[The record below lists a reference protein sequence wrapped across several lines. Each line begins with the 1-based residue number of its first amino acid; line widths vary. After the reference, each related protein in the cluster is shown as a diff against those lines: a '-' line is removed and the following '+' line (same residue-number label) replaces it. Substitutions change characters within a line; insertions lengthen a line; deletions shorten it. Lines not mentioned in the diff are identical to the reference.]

1 MTAFYP
7 PDKIPHDSRG
17 RDGLLFLGGPIQ
29 GALDWQADA
38 TGIIHTKAPGVKI
51 ANPRSGMWKGG
62 LSEARK
68 AELYKEQADWEH
80 EYLDW
85 AMRRGCVLFYL
96 AEEAEHIAR
105 RAFAQTT
112 RVELALIIGWM
123 TRSAIVPDQ
132 TPFSAGKIRGEK
144 PFVVGMDPKFPG
156 TKYFRH
162 LFAKYGITY
171 FETLE
176 ETCNAALKL
185 LANRKIR

>member
-1 MTAFYP
+1 
-7 PDKIPHDSRG
+7 
-17 RDGLLFLGGPIQ
+17 
-29 GALDWQADA
+29 
-38 TGIIHTKAPGVKI
+38 
-51 ANPRSGMWKGG
+51 
-62 LSEARK
+62 
-68 AELYKEQADWEH
+68 
-80 EYLDW
+80 
-85 AMRRGCVLFYL
+85 MRRGCVLFYL